1 VLWHVTRKRKRR
13 VVSLINRKAP
23 AKPRDIVLASR
34 DLARDG
40 HQLVELYGARLQI
53 EFLFRDSQQ
62 CTGLTDGQ
70 ARAEAARSFH
80 CKAALAT
87 LTLVHAE
94 ERNAQVGEAPQ
105 VCSMASGQQR
115 KFNAR
120 LLELL
125 REK

>member
-23 AKPRDIVLASR
+23 AKPRDIVLASP

-40 HQLVELYGARLQI
+40 HQLVEWYGARFPI

-62 CTGLTDGQ
+62 CTGLTDCQ
-70 ARAEAARSFH
+70 ARAEAALSFH
-80 CKAALAT
+80 CNAALAT
-87 LTLVHAE
+87 LNLVHAE
-94 ERNAQVGEAPQ
+94 EMNAQGGEAPQ
-105 VCSMASGQQR
+105 VFSMASGKQR
-115 KFNAR
+115 QFNAR